1 VDGAGLRHQVSLARQ
16 LYTDNLGGLM
26 LWDGVE
32 GLGNVDEYGNNDL
45 VYAKGSLE

>member
-1 VDGAGLRHQVSLARQ
+1 V
-16 LYTDNLGGLM
+16 M

-32 GLGNVDEYGNNDL
+32 GLANVDQYGNDYL